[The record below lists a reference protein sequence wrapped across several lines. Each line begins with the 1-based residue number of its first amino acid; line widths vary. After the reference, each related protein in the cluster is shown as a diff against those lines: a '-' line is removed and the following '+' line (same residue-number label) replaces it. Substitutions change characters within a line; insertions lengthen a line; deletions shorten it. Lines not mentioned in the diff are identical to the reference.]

1 MSKPQA
7 TPHATSLWRHP
18 EFAQGAR
25 DMLPIAPG
33 IAAWGLMTGVAMM
46 KSGLS
51 LVEALSMA
59 LFVFAGSS
67 QLAAM
72 PLMIAGAPMWV
83 VLATGFCV
91 NLRFVVFSIHLRPY
105 VMHQPLWRRL
115 MSGYFTADLSY
126 VMFTKRFPHPAGR
139 GDPATSAAPGRPKQA
154 GPPTGG
160 SADHAVTSVGALRA
174 PGRPEQ
180 ASPPTEGRADHA
192 VNGAGAL
199 AAQDAYLAGNCFV
212 NWCSWVGA
220 SLVGI
225 ALANAIAPQWGL
237 GFAGILALLGIVC
250 SLASSRLRMVSCA
263 IAGAAAVAAY
273 ALPLKL
279 NILVAISVAV
289 VVCLSLEKLRPAQ
302 PVRSGA

>member
-1 MSKPQA
+1 
-7 TPHATSLWRHP
+7 
-18 EFAQGAR
+18 
-25 DMLPIAPG
+25 MLPIAPG

-51 LVEALSMA
+51 LIEALSMA

-83 VLATGFCV
+83 VPATGFCV

-126 VMFTKRFPHPAGR
+126 VMFTKRHAHPAAS
-139 GDPATSAAPGRPKQA
+139 GDTAQ
-154 GPPTGG
+154 
-160 SADHAVTSVGALRA
+160 LR
-174 PGRPEQ
+174 
-180 ASPPTEGRADHA
+180 
-192 VNGAGAL
+192 
-199 AAQDAYLAGNCFV
+199 AQDAYLAGNCFV

-250 SLASSRLRMVSCA
+250 SLASSRLRVVSCA

-279 NILVAISVAV
+279 NILVGISVAV
-289 VVCLSLEKLRPAQ
+289 VVCLSLEKLRPAESA
-302 PVRSGA
+302 RSDP

>member
-1 MSKPQA
+1 
-7 TPHATSLWRHP
+7 
-18 EFAQGAR
+18 
-25 DMLPIAPG
+25 MLPIAPG

-126 VMFTKRFPHPAGR
+126 VMFTKRFPHPAAR
-139 GDPATSAAPGRPKQA
+139 DDAALIR
-154 GPPTGG
+154 
-160 SADHAVTSVGALRA
+160 
-174 PGRPEQ
+174 
-180 ASPPTEGRADHA
+180 
-192 VNGAGAL
+192 
-199 AAQDAYLAGNCFV
+199 AQDAYLAGNCFV

-220 SLVGI
+220 SLAGI

-279 NILVAISVAV
+279 NILVAIGVAV
-289 VVCLSLEKLRPAQ
+289 VVCLSLEKLRPA
-302 PVRSGA
+302 VSARSDA

>member
-1 MSKPQA
+1 
-7 TPHATSLWRHP
+7 LWRHP

-126 VMFTKRFPHPAGR
+126 VMFTKRYAHPAAR
-139 GDPATSAAPGRPKQA
+139 DDAAQ
-154 GPPTGG
+154 
-160 SADHAVTSVGALRA
+160 LR
-174 PGRPEQ
+174 
-180 ASPPTEGRADHA
+180 
-192 VNGAGAL
+192 
-199 AAQDAYLAGNCFV
+199 AQDAYLAGNCFV

-225 ALANAIAPQWGL
+225 VLANAIAPQWGL

-250 SLASSRLRMVSCA
+250 SLASSRLRIVSCA
-263 IAGAAAVAAY
+263 IAGAAAVVAY

-279 NILVAISVAV
+279 NILVAIGVAV
-289 VVCLSLEKLRPAQ
+289 VVCLSLEKLRPA
-302 PVRSGA
+302 VSARSDA